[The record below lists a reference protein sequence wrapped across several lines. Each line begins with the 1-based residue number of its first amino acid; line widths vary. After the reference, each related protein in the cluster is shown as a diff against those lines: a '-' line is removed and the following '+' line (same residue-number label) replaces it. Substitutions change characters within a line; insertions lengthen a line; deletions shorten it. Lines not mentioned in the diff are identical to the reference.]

1 MSAFPFFWYRSTKR
15 DLKSVSVYS
24 NSCQSTA
31 ESKWLSKIFL
41 DFLNPTSRKM
51 APANASYILPAK
63 FLEFT
68 SFPFT

>member
-1 MSAFPFFWYRSTKR
+1 M
-15 DLKSVSVYS
+15 YS

-41 DFLNPTSRKM
+41 DFSNPTSRKM